1 MAAIIRHIMPIEAS
15 QIVRSKRKTIA
26 LIVKP
31 DGSLIVRAP
40 LRTPDETIQEFIQR
54 NTGWV
59 TRKQAEA
66 LAALP
71 PAPKQYVTGELF
83 LYLGKPYPLFV
94 AEGQKQPLLFD
105 ESFKLADAAQS
116 NASLIFEQW
125 YRARAKKI
133 IGERVDLY
141 ARQHNFQYGRIGITS
156 ARTRWGSC
164 SPNGSLNFSWRLIM
178 APMESIDYVVLHELV
193 HTVVHNHSRQF
204 WNKVEGLMPDFQER
218 RKWLRTNAQKLML

>member
-1 MAAIIRHIMPIEAS
+1 MDIIRHNMPIEAS

-40 LRTPDETIQEFIQR
+40 LRTPDGIIQEFIQR

-71 PAPKQYVTGELF
+71 PAPRQYVAGELF
-83 LYLGKPYPLFV
+83 LYLGNPYPLFI
-94 AEGQKQPLLFD
+94 AQGQQPPLLFD

-116 NASLIFEQW
+116 KASLMFERW
-125 YRARAKKI
+125 YRTQAKMI
-133 IGERVDLY
+133 INERVDVY
-141 ARQHNFQYGRIGITS
+141 ARQYNFQYKRIGITS

-164 SPNGSLNFSWRLIM
+164 SANGSLNFSWRLMM
-178 APMESIDYVVLHELV
+178 APIEAIDYVIIHELV

-204 WNKVEGLMPDFQER
+204 WDKVARIMPDYQER
-218 RKWLRTNAQKLML
+218 RKWLRTHAQELMW

>member
-1 MAAIIRHIMPIEAS
+1 MDIIRHNMPIEAS

-40 LRTPDETIQEFIQR
+40 LRTPDGIIQEFIQR

-66 LAALP
+66 LAALS
-71 PAPKQYVTGELF
+71 PAPRQYVAGELF
-83 LYLGKPYPLFV
+83 LYLGNPYPLFI
-94 AEGQKQPLLFD
+94 AQGQQPPLLFD

-116 NASLIFEQW
+116 KASLMFERW
-125 YRARAKKI
+125 YRTQAKMI
-133 IGERVDLY
+133 INERVDVY
-141 ARQHNFQYGRIGITS
+141 ARQYNFQYKRIGITS

-164 SPNGSLNFSWRLIM
+164 SANGSLNFSWRLMM
-178 APMESIDYVVLHELV
+178 APIEAIDYVIIHELV

-204 WNKVEGLMPDFQER
+204 WDKVARIMPDYQER
-218 RKWLRTNAQKLML
+218 RKWLRTHAQELMW

>member
-1 MAAIIRHIMPIEAS
+1 MMDIIRHNMPIEAS

-40 LRTPDETIQEFIQR
+40 LRTPDGIIQEFIQR

-71 PAPKQYVTGELF
+71 PAPRQYVAGELF
-83 LYLGKPYPLFV
+83 LYLGNPYPLFI
-94 AEGQKQPLLFD
+94 AQGQQPPLLFD

-116 NASLIFEQW
+116 KASLMFERW
-125 YRARAKKI
+125 YRTQAKMI
-133 IGERVDLY
+133 INERVDVY
-141 ARQHNFQYGRIGITS
+141 ARQYNFQYKRIGITS

-164 SPNGSLNFSWRLIM
+164 SANGSLNFSWRLMM
-178 APMESIDYVVLHELV
+178 APIEAIDYVIIHELV

-204 WNKVEGLMPDFQER
+204 WDKVARIMPDYQER
-218 RKWLRTNAQKLML
+218 RKWLRTHAQELMW